1 MKRPTSD
8 RALPVPEKLQGAIQS
23 ACQTHW
29 QSPDKW
35 QQAHDPTRLLV
46 VEPEPALPLR
56 VHRIF
61 VQRLK
66 IIKINKLQNIKQV
79 NQHIKPGRHG
89 EEGNRGQPPKLPNPP
104 RDIEARNICG
114 NPEGGCMSPD

>member
-46 VEPEPALPLR
+46 VKSEPALPFR

-61 VQRLK
+61 VKRLK
-66 IIKINKLQNIKQV
+66 ENTNENIHILQIIKQV
-79 NQHIKPGRHG
+79 NQHIEPGRCG
-89 EEGNRGQPPKLPNPP
+89 EEGNRRQRPNS
-104 RDIEARNICG
+104 R
-114 NPEGGCMSPD
+114 

>member
-66 IIKINKLQNIKQV
+66 INKINKLQNIKQV

-89 EEGNRGQPPKLPNPP
+89 EEGNRGQRPNS
-104 RDIEARNICG
+104 R
-114 NPEGGCMSPD
+114 